1 MENKNLPAILKLS
14 PFGYAYHEVIFDTDG
29 QPVDYRFLAVNEA
42 FEKLTGLD
50 SKIITGK
57 TVTEAIP
64 GIEKSEFDWISFYG
78 TIALNNGNEI
88 FEQYSEP
95 LGKWYNVHVYSIE
108 KGFFTTIF
116 HDITKQRETEKALTD
131 ANERLHRF
139 IDTNIIGVL
148 IATPSGRVDET
159 NDYYL
164 NLIGYSREE
173 YKQGIIDWR
182 KITPPEWIAAD
193 EKAIKELREKG
204 VCAPYEKE
212 YIRRDGTRVSVFLYD
227 AMLPGPEEQIVA
239 FAIDITQR
247 KKAENAIIDSEKRY
261 RGLFE
266 NMYSGFVLFEVI
278 TDETG
283 KPEDLLIL
291 AANKVFEI
299 TTGLNPDQ
307 VTGKKL
313 SSVLPGIE
321 NDKADWIGTYGR
333 VALNGKS
340 MYLEQGS
347 ELLGT
352 YYTVAA
358 FQPAPN
364 QCAVTFIDITKRR
377 NAEEALR
384 REMDFSE
391 KSLNSLPG
399 VFYCYNKEFKFQRW
413 NKNFETVTGYSSEEI
428 VNMSPLDFFDDETK
442 KAMLERINEVFE
454 KGASSIEADFVSK
467 DGTRTPY
474 YFTGIVTEI
483 NNENHLVGVGIDI
496 TERKE
501 AVRKMAEQL
510 TELQKWHDFML
521 NREDRV
527 MELKKEVNSLLEKSG
542 QAPRYSSEL

>member
-1 MENKNLPAILKLS
+1 MENENLPAILKSS

-29 QPVDYRFLAVNEA
+29 RPVDYRFLAVNEA

-50 SKIITGK
+50 AEIITGK
-57 TVTEAIP
+57 TVKEAIH
-64 GIEKSEFDWISFYG
+64 GIEKSEFDWISYYG
-78 TIALNNGNEI
+78 TIAINKGNEI

-95 LGKWYNVHVYSIE
+95 LGKWYNVHAYSIE

-116 HDITKQRETEKALTD
+116 HDITKQRETEKALID
-131 ANERLHRF
+131 ANARLRRF
-139 IDTNIIGVL
+139 IDSNLIGVL
-148 IATPSGRVDET
+148 IATPSGRVVET

-164 NLIGYSREE
+164 KLIGYTREE
-173 YKQGIIDWR
+173 CEQGIIDWR

-204 VCAPYEKE
+204 VCVPYEKE
-212 YIRRDGTRVSVFLYD
+212 YVRRDGTRVSVFLYD
-227 AMLPGPEEQIVA
+227 TMLPGPEEQIAA

-247 KKAENAIIDSEKRY
+247 KHAENTIIDSEKRY

-266 NMYSGFVLFEVI
+266 NMNSGFVLFEVV
-278 TDETG
+278 TDDSG
-283 KPEDLLIL
+283 RPVDLVIL
-291 AANKVFEI
+291 AANKVFGI
-299 TTGLNPDQ
+299 TTGLKPDE

-313 SSVLPGIE
+313 TSVLPGIE

-358 FQPAPN
+358 FQPSPN

-399 VFYCYNKEFKFQRW
+399 VFYCYNKDFKFQRW
-413 NKNFETVTGYSSEEI
+413 NKNFETVTGHSSEEI
-428 VNMSPLDFFDDETK
+428 INMSPLDFFDDETK
-442 KAMLERINEVFE
+442 KAMHERINEVFE
-454 KGASSIEADFVSK
+454 KGASSIEADFVSR

-510 TELQKWHDFML
+510 VELQSWHDFML
-521 NREDRV
+521 DREDRIL
-527 MELKKEVNSLLEKSG
+527 ELKKEVNDLLISSG
-542 QAPRYSSEL
+542 REARYGTNN